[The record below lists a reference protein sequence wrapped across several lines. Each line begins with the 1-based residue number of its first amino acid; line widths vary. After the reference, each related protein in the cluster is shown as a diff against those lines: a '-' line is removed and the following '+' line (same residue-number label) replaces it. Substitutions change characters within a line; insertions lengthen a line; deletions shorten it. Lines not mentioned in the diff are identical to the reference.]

1 MKKLLYLLILP
12 ITLFLVSCG
21 GGGSDEL
28 IPIEPIDPIITTYIN
43 HPDSILTYIP
53 DTKFEENLINKGL
66 DDIFDDFVL
75 TENIKYLEE
84 IDLNGLGGIQDLT
97 GIENFVAL
105 KKLHCQYNQLTSLD
119 LSNNTALTFL
129 NCYGNQI
136 TSLDLSN
143 NTSLALL
150 NCNYNLLTSLDLSNN
165 SDLFYL
171 ACLGNNLTS
180 LDVSNNT
187 ALTFLWCQYNQLT
200 SLDVNNTTALTEF
213 QCSGNQ
219 ITSLDL
225 SNNTAITFLNC
236 SGNQL
241 TSLDISNNTAI
252 TLLNCSGNQL
262 TNLNLRN
269 GNNTNMSPIATSNNQ
284 LYCIE
289 VDNAAWSTSNWTSID
304 PQHYFS
310 ENCT

>member
-1 MKKLLYLLILP
+1 MKKLLLILLP
-12 ITLFLVSCG
+12 VTLFLVSCG
-21 GGGSDEL
+21 GGEGNL
-28 IPIEPIDPIITTYIN
+28 QPIEPINTTYIN

-53 DTKFEENLINKGL
+53 DTKFEENLINLGL

-119 LSNNTALTFL
+119 LSYNTSLTFL

-143 NTSLALL
+143 NTDLALL
-150 NCNYNLLTSLDLSNN
+150 NCNNNLLTSLDLSNN
-165 SDLFYL
+165 SELFYL
-171 ACLGNNLTS
+171 ACIGNKLTS

-187 ALTFLWCQYNQLT
+187 ALTFLTCRFTELT
-200 SLDVNNTTALTEF
+200 SLDVSNNTALTEL
-213 QCSGNQ
+213 QCGMNQ
-219 ITSLDL
+219 ITSLDV
-225 SNNTAITFLNC
+225 SNNTALTRLGC
-236 SGNQL
+236 EANQI
-241 TSLDISNNTAI
+241 TSLDVSNNTAL
-252 TLLNCSGNQL
+252 TRVNCQYNQL

-269 GNNTNMSPIATSNNQ
+269 GNNTNMSPSATSNNQ

-289 VDNAAWSTSNWTSID
+289 VDNAAWSTSNWTDID
-304 PQHYFS
+304 LQHYFS
-310 ENCT
+310 EDCS

>member
-1 MKKLLYLLILP
+1 MKKLLYIFILP
-12 ITLFLVSCG
+12 ITLLLVSCG
-21 GGGSDEL
+21 GGEGDL
-28 IPIEPIDPIITTYIN
+28 QPIDPIITTYIN

-53 DTKFEENLINKGL
+53 DTKFEENLINLGL

-136 TSLDLSN
+136 TSLNLSN
-143 NTSLALL
+143 NNNLALL
-150 NCNYNLLTSLDLSNN
+150 NCNNNLLSSLDLSNN

-171 ACLGNNLTS
+171 ACVGNNLTSLDVSNNSALTFLTCRFTELTS

-187 ALTFLWCQYNQLT
+187 ALTELHCGF
-200 SLDVNNTTALTEF
+200 
-213 QCSGNQ
+213 
-219 ITSLDL
+219 
-225 SNNTAITFLNC
+225 
-236 SGNQL
+236 NQL
-241 TSLDISNNTAI
+241 TSLDISNNSS
-252 TLLNCSGNQL
+252 LNWLGCEANQL
-262 TNLNLRN
+262 TSLNLRN
-269 GNNTNMSPIATSNNQ
+269 GNNTNMSPIATGNNQ

-289 VDNAAWSTSNWTSID
+289 VDDATWSTANWTNID

-310 ENCT
+310 EDCP